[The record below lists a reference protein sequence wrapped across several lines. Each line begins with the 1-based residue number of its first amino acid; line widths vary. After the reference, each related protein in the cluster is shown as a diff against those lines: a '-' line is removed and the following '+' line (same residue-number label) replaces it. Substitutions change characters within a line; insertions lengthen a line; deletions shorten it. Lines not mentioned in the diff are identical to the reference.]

1 MSGIRHKRKS
11 KRWWISE
18 AESRLTYAYALMYN
32 EWKNEYHALSGLL
45 QKDPEKDSG
54 QSTTE
59 SAALRCEELA
69 RKMDMIDQ
77 VLIEADPDIY
87 QWLKYAVVN
96 RGVSYDVM
104 LAKGMPCSDKVF
116 YDRRR
121 KFYYLLSKKI

>member
-1 MSGIRHKRKS
+1 MSGIRYKRKS

-32 EWKNEYHALSGLL
+32 EWKNE
-45 QKDPEKDSG
+45 KDSG
-54 QSTTE
+54 QSATE
-59 SAALRCEELA
+59 SAALRREDLA
-69 RKMDMIDQ
+69 RKMEVIDQ
-77 VLIEADPDIY
+77 TLIETDPDMY

-116 YDRRR
+116 YERRR
-121 KFYYLLSKKI
+121 KFYYLLSKRI

>member
-1 MSGIRHKRKS
+1 MSGIRYKRKS

-32 EWKNEYHALSGLL
+32 EWKNEYHALSGLT
-45 QKDPEKDSG
+45 QKDSEKNSG
-54 QSTTE
+54 QSATE
-59 SAALRCEELA
+59 SAALRREDLA
-69 RKMDMIDQ
+69 RKMEVIDQ
-77 VLIEADPDIY
+77 TLIEADPDMY

-116 YDRRR
+116 YERRR
-121 KFYYLLSKKI
+121 KFYYLLSKRI